1 MGYFVR
7 QPQSRTSGSALWG
20 VPGKYSRV
28 VTVTGDFTATGSN
41 AGASAVIVSSGATGN
56 INLPDG
62 GSVPAAALD
71 GAGLIEIGVES
82 IDTVSGTIYVFYRQ
96 HGTI

>member
-7 QPQSRTSGSALWG
+7 QPQARTSGSALWG

-28 VTVTGDFTATGSN
+28 EAVTADFFATGSN
-41 AGASAVIVSSGATGN
+41 AGAAAVVVSSGATGN
-56 INLPDG
+56 INLPEG
-62 GSVPAAALD
+62 GTVPAAALD
-71 GAGLIEIGVES
+71 GAGLVEIGVES
-82 IDTVSGTIYVFYRQ
+82 IDTVSGTVYVFYRS